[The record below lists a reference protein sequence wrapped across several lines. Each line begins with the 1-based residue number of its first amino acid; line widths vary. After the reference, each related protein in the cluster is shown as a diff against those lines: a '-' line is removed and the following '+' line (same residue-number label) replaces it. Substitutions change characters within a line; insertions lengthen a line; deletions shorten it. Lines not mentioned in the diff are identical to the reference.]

1 MSKRQP
7 IVVLAPDVIIRGF
20 VASDFR
26 EVLIHWRDGAIIPAV
41 TRELL
46 VYYLKALRVAG
57 IPDSQLRRWAIWFTA
72 REKTR
77 FMAQPGDPGMSLR
90 ATLLDAALRCDAT
103 CIISGGASIE
113 SPGSPLP
120 WMSVAEF
127 LGGERS

>member
-7 IVVLAPDVIIRGF
+7 IVVLAPDVIIRSF
-20 VASDFR
+20 VANECR
-26 EVLIHWRDGAIIPAV
+26 EVLVCWRDGLIMPAV

-46 VYYLKALRVAG
+46 VYYMKVLRG
-57 IPDSQLRRWAIWFTA
+57 IGLPDSQLRRWAIWFTA

-103 CIISGGASIE
+103 CIITGGATTGS
-113 SPGSPLP
+113 SGSPLP

-127 LGGERS
+127 LGGERP